1 MSEYGVH
8 WNFFFTLCATSI
20 IFAVSRV
27 PLSTSPYIAGVIL
40 VGTMKYTDVPLLR
53 NLFIRS
59 AAYEVALV
67 RFGLREEL
75 LSDTRPTSLG
85 SVSDFIWMN
94 KEGVFSLFGTHWGR
108 CASMC
113 VCVCM
118 LCARV
123 RVL

>member
-27 PLSTSPYIAGVIL
+27 PLSTSPYVAGAIL
-40 VGTMKYTDVPLLR
+40 IGMATGVPAALSFR
-53 NLFIRS
+53 TT
-59 AAYEVALV
+59 AYEMALV

-94 KEGVFSLFGTHWGR
+94 KEGVFSLFGTH
-108 CASMC
+108 
-113 VCVCM
+113 
-118 LCARV
+118 
-123 RVL
+123 